1 MGMFDD
7 LNSTQESTGSG
18 MFADLQPKGGGA
30 SGGWDAPR
38 KWSDVPMEALRNT
51 PQSAGHFVGGLANAV
66 MHPIDTLTGLGDA
79 MVGGTRKIAPSL
91 IGVID
96 KFADPS
102 VINRQNNTANALGG
116 AMKDRYG
123 SMDGVKNT
131 LATDPVGAL
140 ADLSTVLT
148 GGAAA
153 ATKAPMVSSALQ
165 KAATLTNPL
174 SVVAPAARG
183 LGRVVETPASAVLGV
198 STGVGQDTIRNAA
211 KAGFNKD
218 ASFMN
223 NISGKTGMSDV
234 LDTVQLNLQNMGA
247 KKAAD
252 YRSGKIDIKNTAA
265 VMVTAEL
272 PGFAKPGQKID
283 VTVSAIGKASNLRG
297 GTLLLTSLRGVD
309 GEIYAIS
316 QGSLAATG
324 IDATAAAGSKVV
336 IGVPTSARIPQGATV
351 ERIVDNPF
359 DKADRVILNV
369 RDSDF
374 TTTTA
379 IVNVINT
386 RFGADVARAM
396 DGVTVSL
403 QAPQDLTQRVA
414 FMSMVENM
422 DVMPGEPS
430 ARVVVNAR
438 TGTVVISRN
447 VRVTA
452 AAVSHGT
459 ISVSVAVTN
468 EISQPGPFS
477 NGTTAAVQNAEVAV
491 SEPNKPMFM
500 FNPGVDL
507 RQIVDAVNQVGAT
520 PSALIA
526 ILEAL
531 KSAGSLRA
539 DLLVI

>member
-1 MGMFDD
+1 MKSWLTLFLALSLSSGSAMADRIKD
-7 LNSTQESTGSG
+7 LTSVAAMRSNQLIGYG
-18 MFADLQPKGGGA
+18 L
-30 SGGWDAPR
+30 
-38 KWSDVPMEALRNT
+38 V
-51 PQSAGHFVGGLANAV
+51 VGLAGTGDGADV
-66 MHPIDTLTGLGDA
+66 SFTAQSMKTLL
-79 MVGGTRKIAPSL
+79 
-91 IGVID
+91 
-96 KFADPS
+96 
-102 VINRQNNTANALGG
+102 NR
-116 AMKDRYG
+116 
-123 SMDGVKNT
+123 
-131 LATDPVGAL
+131 
-140 ADLSTVLT
+140 
-148 GGAAA
+148 
-153 ATKAPMVSSALQ
+153 
-165 KAATLTNPL
+165 
-174 SVVAPAARG
+174 
-183 LGRVVETPASAVLGV
+183 LGV
-198 STGVGQDTIRNAA
+198 SLEGALSDFETAASTGKV
-211 KAGFNKD
+211 
-218 ASFMN
+218 
-223 NISGKTGMSDV
+223 
-234 LDTVQLNLQNMGA
+234 
-247 KKAAD
+247 
-252 YRSGKIDIKNTAA
+252 DIKNTAA

-336 IGVPTSARIPQGATV
+336 IGVPTSTRIPQGATV
-351 ERIVDNPF
+351 ERIVENPF
-359 DKADRVILNV
+359 DKAERVVLNV

-379 IVNVINT
+379 IVNVINN
-386 RFGADVARAM
+386 RFGSDVARAM
-396 DGVTVSL
+396 DAVTVTL

-430 ARVVVNAR
+430 ARVVINAK

-468 EISQPGPFS
+468 EVSQPGPLS
-477 NGTTAAVQNAEVAV
+477 GGTTTPVQNADVAV

>member
-1 MGMFDD
+1 MKSWLALF
-7 LNSTQESTGSG
+7 LSLFLATGNA
-18 MFADLQPKGGGA
+18 FADRIK
-30 SGGWDAPR
+30 D
-38 KWSDVPMEALRNT
+38 
-51 PQSAGHFVGGLANAV
+51 
-66 MHPIDTLTGLGDA
+66 LTSVAA
-79 MVGGTRKIAPSL
+79 MRSNQL
-91 IGVID
+91 IGYGLVVGLPGTGD
-96 KFADPS
+96 GADVS
-102 VINRQNNTANALGG
+102 FTAQSMKTLLNR
-116 AMKDRYG
+116 
-123 SMDGVKNT
+123 
-131 LATDPVGAL
+131 
-140 ADLSTVLT
+140 
-148 GGAAA
+148 
-153 ATKAPMVSSALQ
+153 
-165 KAATLTNPL
+165 
-174 SVVAPAARG
+174 
-183 LGRVVETPASAVLGV
+183 LGV
-198 STGVGQDTIRNAA
+198 SLEGALSDFETAASTGKV
-211 KAGFNKD
+211 
-218 ASFMN
+218 
-223 NISGKTGMSDV
+223 
-234 LDTVQLNLQNMGA
+234 
-247 KKAAD
+247 
-252 YRSGKIDIKNTAA
+252 DIKNTAA

-316 QGSLAATG
+316 QGSLNATG

-336 IGVPTSARIPQGATV
+336 IGVPTASRIPQGATV
-351 ERIVDNPF
+351 ERIVENPF
-359 DKADRVILNV
+359 DKSDRVILNV

-379 IVNVINT
+379 IVNSVNA

-396 DGVTVSL
+396 DAVSISL

-422 DVMPGEPS
+422 DVMPGEPA

-468 EISQPGPFS
+468 EISQPGAFS
-477 NGTTAAVQNAEVAV
+477 NGVTAAVQNADVTV
-491 SEPNKPMFM
+491 SEPNKPMFL

-520 PSALIA
+520 PSSLIA

>member
-1 MGMFDD
+1 MADRIKD
-7 LNSTQESTGSG
+7 LTSVAAQRSNQLIGYG
-18 MFADLQPKGGGA
+18 L
-30 SGGWDAPR
+30 
-38 KWSDVPMEALRNT
+38 V
-51 PQSAGHFVGGLANAV
+51 VGLAGTGDGADV
-66 MHPIDTLTGLGDA
+66 SFTAQSMKTLL
-79 MVGGTRKIAPSL
+79 
-91 IGVID
+91 
-96 KFADPS
+96 
-102 VINRQNNTANALGG
+102 NR
-116 AMKDRYG
+116 
-123 SMDGVKNT
+123 
-131 LATDPVGAL
+131 
-140 ADLSTVLT
+140 
-148 GGAAA
+148 
-153 ATKAPMVSSALQ
+153 
-165 KAATLTNPL
+165 
-174 SVVAPAARG
+174 
-183 LGRVVETPASAVLGV
+183 LGV
-198 STGVGQDTIRNAA
+198 SLEGPLSDFETAASTGKV
-211 KAGFNKD
+211 
-218 ASFMN
+218 
-223 NISGKTGMSDV
+223 
-234 LDTVQLNLQNMGA
+234 
-247 KKAAD
+247 
-252 YRSGKIDIKNTAA
+252 DIKNTAA

-283 VTVSAIGKASNLRG
+283 VTVSAIGKAANLRG

-309 GEIYAIS
+309 GEIYAIA

-336 IGVPTSARIPQGATV
+336 IGVPTSSRIPQGATV

-359 DKADRVILNV
+359 DKAERVVLNV

-386 RFGADVARAM
+386 RFGPDVARAM
-396 DGVTVSL
+396 DAVSITL

-430 ARVVVNAR
+430 ARVVINAK

-468 EISQPGPFS
+468 EVSQPNPFS
-477 NGTTAAVQNAEVAV
+477 AGTTTPVQNADVAV
-491 SEPNKPMFM
+491 SEPNKPMFL

>member
-1 MGMFDD
+1 MKSWLALFLTLTLSSGTVLADRIKD
-7 LNSTQESTGSG
+7 LTSVAAMRSNQLIGYGLVVGLNGSG
-18 MFADLQPKGGGA
+18 DGADVSFTA
-30 SGGWDAPR
+30 
-38 KWSDVPMEALRNT
+38 
-51 PQSAGHFVGGLANAV
+51 QS
-66 MHPIDTLTGLGDA
+66 MKTLL
-79 MVGGTRKIAPSL
+79 
-91 IGVID
+91 
-96 KFADPS
+96 
-102 VINRQNNTANALGG
+102 NR
-116 AMKDRYG
+116 
-123 SMDGVKNT
+123 
-131 LATDPVGAL
+131 
-140 ADLSTVLT
+140 
-148 GGAAA
+148 
-153 ATKAPMVSSALQ
+153 
-165 KAATLTNPL
+165 
-174 SVVAPAARG
+174 
-183 LGRVVETPASAVLGV
+183 LGV
-198 STGVGQDTIRNAA
+198 SLEGPLSDFET
-211 KAGFNKD
+211 
-218 ASFMN
+218 AS
-223 NISGKTGMSDV
+223 S
-234 LDTVQLNLQNMGA
+234 
-247 KKAAD
+247 
-252 YRSGKIDIKNTAA
+252 SGKIDIKNTAA

-359 DKADRVILNV
+359 DKAERVILNV

-379 IVNVINT
+379 IVNVINN

-468 EISQPGPFS
+468 EISQPSAFS
-477 NGTTAAVQNAEVAV
+477 GGTTAAVQNADVAV
-491 SEPNKPMFM
+491 SEPSKPMFM